1 MQLALRDNLL
11 FATVTLA
18 YQGKQIN
25 ISNVLIDTGSS
36 RTIFAAD
43 MLSTIH
49 LTPAVDDT
57 LYIIRGVGGTEVVFS
72 RQVDYVQLG
81 ECQVIGFEIEIG
93 GMDYGFDIQGIL
105 GLDFLQQAKAILNLA
120 TLEISFA

>member
-43 MLSTIH
+43 MLSAIH

-93 GMDYGFDIQGIL
+93 GMD
-105 GLDFLQQAKAILNLA
+105 
-120 TLEISFA
+120 